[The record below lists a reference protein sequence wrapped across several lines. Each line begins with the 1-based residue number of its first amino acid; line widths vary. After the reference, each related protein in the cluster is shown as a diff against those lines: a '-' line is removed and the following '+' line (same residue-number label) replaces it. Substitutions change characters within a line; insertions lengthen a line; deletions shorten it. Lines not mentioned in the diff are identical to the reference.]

1 LSLMNPVLTS
11 FTSDFIS
18 SSVDTLKTI
27 YNCDSSLKI
36 DPSRFASIK
45 RSTHSSTIKNL
56 QRLSS
61 DSLEAAKIL
70 GDLLC
75 LSAAL

>member
-1 LSLMNPVLTS
+1 MSLMNPVLSS
-11 FTSDFIS
+11 FTEDFIS
-18 SSVDTLKTI
+18 SSVDRLKTI

-36 DPSRFASIK
+36 DPERFASIK
-45 RSTHSSTIKNL
+45 RSTHSSTIRGL
-56 QRLSS
+56 QSLSS

-75 LSAAL
+75 LCAAP